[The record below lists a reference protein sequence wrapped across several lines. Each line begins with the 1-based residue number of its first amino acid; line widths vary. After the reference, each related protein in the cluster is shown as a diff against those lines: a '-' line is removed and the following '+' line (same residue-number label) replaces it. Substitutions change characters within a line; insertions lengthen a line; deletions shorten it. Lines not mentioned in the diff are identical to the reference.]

1 MGLLVSVIIEK
12 TSPPSIANVKIDPR
26 MVRTYTPLKYPSQLV
41 KKLPFTIYSKGY
53 TVAAKLE
60 SFLDGKPLEGC
71 KLNVLGKTAETKSDG
86 VSSTIIIGSF
96 GEVKFTI
103 DIPEIAK
110 LIDKRLVEIKREL
123 PAGIRMKTLSIS
135 ESIGISP
142 EITLETI
149 ISSPGRITMLFSV
162 EVSPEILWLIFH
174 HDMKKSGKTK
184 VTDGVIYIGSG
195 DGNLYALNSNGSLR
209 WKYRVEG
216 VDAYIDTSPV
226 IDDTHVIYVGQEKS
240 PYYFYAINSDGT
252 LKWKYASNTHFEGAA
267 PAIDLEEQ
275 SIYAINYWGIVYA
288 FDKNGGVKWTYDSG
302 PYVLDSNPTIDSDG
316 ILYFGNTNYY
326 LYALNPNGSLK
337 WKYAA
342 GNAICRGPSVSDDT
356 VYFGAYDYNLYALNK
371 NGAIKWKYTTGDA
384 VRCDPSIDDDGII
397 YFGSND
403 NYVYA
408 LNPNGSLRWRYA
420 TGNYVWTTPA
430 IGANKVIYVGSA
442 DYYFRAINQDGTL
455 KWKYLTDGEISFG
468 AAVDG
473 DETVYFH
480 SFDYYLYAL
489 DENGNLKWR
498 YSLNSA
504 GWSSP
509 AIVKK
514 P

>member
-142 EITLETI
+142 EITLEAI

-174 HDMKKSGKTK
+174 HDMEKSGKTK
-184 VTDGVIYIGSG
+184 VTNGVIYIGSN
-195 DGNLYALNSNGSLR
+195 DANLYALNSDGSLR
-209 WKYRVEG
+209 WKYLVEG
-216 VDAYIDTSPV
+216 AYGYIDASPAV
-226 IDDTHVIYVGQEKS
+226 DDVHVIYIGQKS
-240 PYYFYAINSDGT
+240 PPYYFYAINNDAT
-252 LKWKYASNTHFEGAA
+252 LKWKYASNTDFYCGV
-267 PAIDLEEQ
+267 AIDLKQET
-275 SIYAINYWGIVYA
+275 IYAINYYGIVYA
-288 FDKNGGVKWTYDSG
+288 FNKNGGLKWTYDAGS
-302 PYVLDSNPTIDSDG
+302 YVYESNPTIDSDSVV
-316 ILYFGNTNYY
+316 YFGNSASY
-326 LYALNPNGSLK
+326 LYALNPNGTMK
-337 WKYAA
+337 WRYVA
-342 GNAICRGPSVSDDT
+342 GGAIVHGPSVSDDT
-356 VYFGAYDYNLYALNK
+356 IYFGSLDYNLYALNK
-371 NGAIKWKYTTGDA
+371 NGTMKWKYLTGGA
-384 VRCDPSIDDDGII
+384 VRCDPAIDDDGII
-397 YFGSND
+397 YFGSD
-403 NYVYA
+403 DGYVYA
-408 LNPNGSLRWRYA
+408 LNPDGTLKWRYA
-420 TGNYVWTTPA
+420 TGNYIWPTPA
-430 IGANKVIYVGSA
+430 IGANKTIYAGSA
-442 DYYFRAINQDGTL
+442 DHYLYALNPDGTL
-455 KWKYLTDGEISFG
+455 KWRYLTGDEIG
-468 AAVDG
+468 GGPVVDG
-473 DETVYFH
+473 NEVIYFA
-480 SFDYYLYAL
+480 SWDYYLYAL
-489 DENGNLKWR
+489 DENGGFQWKH
-498 YSLNSA
+498 SLNA
-504 GWSSP
+504 GTWSSP